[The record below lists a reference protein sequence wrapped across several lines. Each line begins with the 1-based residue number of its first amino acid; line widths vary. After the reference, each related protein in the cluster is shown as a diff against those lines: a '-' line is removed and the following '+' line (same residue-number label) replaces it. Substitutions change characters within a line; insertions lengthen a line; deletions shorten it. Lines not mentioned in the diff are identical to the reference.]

1 MAYNEY
7 MTKKASGIPA
17 TRADIDELIA
27 IMRDHMHFT
36 SERFSDLENEIIDLK
51 ASLDRLTN
59 TVDAI
64 MARIDS
70 HETEMAARD
79 AQFKR
84 LLSWAK
90 KVSKQTGIPLEGF

>member
-1 MAYNEY
+1 M
-7 MTKKASGIPA
+7 KKDASDIPA
-17 TRADIDELIA
+17 TRADIDELIE

-36 SERFSDLENEIIDLK
+36 SERFDSIENEIVDLK
-51 ASLDRLTN
+51 KSIDRLVS

-64 MARIDS
+64 IGRIDT

-79 AQFKR
+79 AQFNR
-84 LLSWAK
+84 LLAWAK